1 MWRYNHGP
9 NYETQSKT
17 LRQAGVTLIE
27 MLVVVTI
34 IGLFVALV
42 GPSLFKRA
50 DEAKVTVTRSQ
61 IDNFMTALGTYKL
74 DTGTFPTSEQGLQAL
89 RVKPADVNQWN
100 GPYMPKDIP
109 KDPWGRDFHL
119 PLPRRTSADEP
130 EIVSLGAD
138 GQPGGEGINAD
149 IVSWKNK

>member
-1 MWRYNHGP
+1 MRRSWKRA
-9 NYETQSKT
+9 
-17 LRQAGVTLIE
+17 QAGVTLIE

-42 GPSLFKRA
+42 GPGLWKKADAAKITATRA
-50 DEAKVTVTRSQ
+50 Q
-61 IDNFMTALGTYKL
+61 ISNFMTALGTYKL
-74 DTGTFPTSEQGLQAL
+74 DTGTFPTTEQGLLAL

-109 KDPWGRDFHL
+109 KDAWARDFIYRFPGEHQ
-119 PLPRRTSADEP
+119 ADEP

-149 IVSWKNK
+149 ILSWKNK